1 VIRRLPFFKILA
13 IAQVALL
20 ARRHLRGLSRDDRR
34 RMVELARHGTN
45 LTPAERTEL
54 RGLVGKMEPRSFAL
68 AAANRMSPV
77 PLPRWLLAKL
87 R

>member
-1 VIRRLPFFKILA
+1 VFRRLPFLKILA

-20 ARRHLRGLSRDDRR
+20 VRRHLRGLNKTERR
-34 RMVELARHGTN
+34 RLTELARRGTK

-54 RGLVGKMEPRSFAL
+54 RALVSKFETKAFVLGATDRL
-68 AAANRMSPV
+68 SPV

>member
-1 VIRRLPFFKILA
+1 MIKHLPFFKILA

-20 ARRHLRGLSRDDRR
+20 ARRHLRGLSKADRR
-34 RMVELARHGTN
+34 RLTELARRGTK

-54 RGLVGKMEPRSFAL
+54 RGLVAKFEPRAFAVG
-68 AAANRMSPV
+68 AANHVSPL
-77 PLPRWLLAKL
+77 PLPRWLVAKL